1 MYNNWVQE
9 LNGRSIQRHT
19 RAQQES
25 YEGLSANANDGTTHL
40 FGSLGRIG
48 TRPDVKERN
57 FLLRFAGGCIVRP
70 IFPTLA

>member
-40 FGSLGRIG
+40 FGYWGSLAQGLMS
-48 TRPDVKERN
+48 RN
-57 FLLRFAGGCIVRP
+57 EIPFHGLLEGV
-70 IFPTLA
+70 